1 KLPETVHQVG
11 RGVLLTKI
19 VRIRIDPCAPQCV
32 NLSTPLHQQL
42 AKLFHS
48 APPATNLIITQ
59 SDKINLNRHLSQALK
74 GLAFAPQQY
83 FGIATGLD
91 QKPEITGMG
100 TIPVEPVPS
109 WPYVLSPQ
117 TYQTLPTFAIEE
129 EPNARIS
136 VASFNGVVLRPKT
149 T

>member
-1 KLPETVHQVG
+1 M
-11 RGVLLTKI
+11 
-19 VRIRIDPCAPQCV
+19 
-32 NLSTPLHQQL
+32 
-42 AKLFHS
+42 
-48 APPATNLIITQ
+48 Q

-129 EPNARIS
+129 EPKARIS
-136 VASFNGVVLRPKT
+136 VAPVNCTPLASKTLTATGLSLLLLMPSPSCPKKLYPQAQT
-149 T
+149 